1 MSDSTIQSAIQE
13 EQLRIALTMEPKRR
27 TGEFE
32 RRATRLEIVA
42 RVSSAITRILDL
54 QELLQ
59 TVVDL
64 TKGSLGLYHAHIY
77 LLDEEG
83 ENLVLAAG
91 AGEVG
96 RMMVEEGHRIALNR
110 QKSLVARAAR
120 TRESVTVND
129 VRQEEGFLPN
139 IHLPNTRSELALP
152 MIVGD
157 ELIGVL
163 DVQSDQV
170 EHFGEEEIR
179 IQLVLT
185 QQVAIAVANARAFA
199 VAQRQV
205 QLQTATASVA
215 EYLRSDSPILED
227 ILENVLQVI
236 GEVFHADNLVMSR
249 YDHEKNQWQGV
260 TGVGGGM
267 TRALARTF
275 VDPGERYPHAMECI
289 TENKVVAVDNAHKYP
304 NFPPEYLDEKIGIKS
319 VIVLPLTIQKRASG
333 VIFANFTSQYHRFR
347 GEELALANAL
357 SDRISVGL
365 DQWENE
371 RTIRQ
376 TRNRAERLAHDLE
389 IVTEVA
395 TKVSNILD
403 LDTLLEEVVE
413 LTKQRFNLYHAHVYL
428 VSENRDWLLLAA
440 GSGEP
445 GRIMRERGHRIAYHH
460 PQSIVARV
468 AREATGLF
476 VNDVTTSPNF
486 LPNPLLPNTRSENA
500 VPMFI
505 GNEVIGVLDVQSE
518 LLDRFDEIDVATK
531 SALAAQ
537 IAVAIQNAR
546 AFSQVVEA
554 QTELAESLI
563 ERAQAEE
570 KARNRAAELET
581 VAMVSA
587 VSSAVFDLD
596 ELLQTV
602 VDLTKA
608 NFELYHTHIYLI
620 DDKREYLVLAAGAGE
635 PGQLMKARGHRI
647 STTHPHSLVARAARS
662 GQGVISNNVK
672 AEADFLPNPLLPDTL
687 SEMALP
693 LIVGDKII
701 GVLDIQADRI
711 ERFTEDDLLVHT
723 TLSSQIAV
731 AVQNAQAVQ
740 QMRQVDRLKSQ
751 FLANMSH
758 ELRTPLNSII
768 GYSEI
773 MMDGDDGELSDEAL
787 EDIKTIHNSGKHLLA
802 IINEILD
809 LAKIEAGQIMLDLQ
823 TLDMKTIISEV
834 TQSAQVL
841 VRHKPVT
848 LSMIEESPITPIE
861 GDIVRVRQI
870 LNNLV
875 SNASKFTEQG
885 SIVIAYGMATPK
897 RLYVEVRDTGI
908 GMSAADMEVIFQQF
922 RQVDGSST
930 RRAGGTGLG
939 LTITRHLVE
948 LHGGTIEVKS
958 NVGEGSTFRVMLPA
972 LVMEAATV

>member
-1 MSDSTIQSAIQE
+1 MSDSLTSV
-13 EQLRIALTMEPKRR
+13 EQRPVTGSLEPKRR

-59 TVVDL
+59 TVADL

-77 LLDEEG
+77 LLDEKG

-96 RMMVEEGHRIALNR
+96 RMMVEDGHSIALNR

-120 TRESVTVND
+120 TRESVTVNN
-129 VRQEEGFLPN
+129 VQQEEGFLPN
-139 IHLPNTRSELALP
+139 RYLPETRSELALP

-163 DVQSDQV
+163 DVQSSDV
-170 EHFGEEEIR
+170 DHFGEEEIR
-179 IQLVLT
+179 IEAVLT

-199 VAQRQV
+199 SSQRQV
-205 QLQTATASVA
+205 QLQVA
-215 EYLRSDSPILED
+215 NARIVEYLRSDAPIIED

-236 GEVFHADNLVMSR
+236 AEVFHADNLVISR
-249 YDHEKNQWQGV
+249 HDYDDNHWHGV

-267 TRALARTF
+267 TRALARSF
-275 VDPGERYPHAMECI
+275 VDPAERYPHAMEALR
-289 TENKVVAVDNAHKYP
+289 ENKVVAVNDARVYP
-304 NFPPEYLDEKIGIKS
+304 NFPPEYLDEKIGVKS
-319 VIVLPLTIQKRASG
+319 VIVLPLTVHGRVAS
-333 VIFANFTSQYHRFR
+333 VIFANFNSQYHRFTP
-347 GEELALANAL
+347 EELALADAL
-357 SDRISVGL
+357 TDRISAGIEH
-365 DQWENE
+365 WEDE
-371 RTIRQ
+371 RTVRQ
-376 TRNRAERLAHDLE
+376 SRTRAEALARNLE
-389 IVTEVA
+389 TVTDVA
-395 TKVSNILD
+395 TTITNILD
-403 LDTLLEEVVE
+403 LETLLGEVVE
-413 LTKQRFNLYHAHVYL
+413 LTKTRFGFYHAHIYL
-428 VSENRDWLLLAA
+428 LDEDQTWLTLAA
-440 GSGEP
+440 GAGEA
-445 GRIMRERGHRIAYHH
+445 GRLMKAAGHRIAFRH
-460 PQSIVARV
+460 PESIVARV
-468 AREATGLF
+468 AREVDGVI
-476 VNDVTTSPNF
+476 VNDVFATSNF
-486 LPNPLLPNTRSENA
+486 LPNPLLPNTRSETA
-500 VPMFI
+500 VPLLI
-505 GNEVIGVLDVQSE
+505 AGEVIGVLDVQSE
-518 LLDRFDEIDVATK
+518 QVNRFDDADIMTMTT
-531 SALAAQ
+531 LAAQ
-537 IAVAIQNAR
+537 TAAAIQNAR
-546 AFSQVVEA
+546 AFSQLVEA
-554 QTELAESLI
+554 QTELTDSLL
-563 ERAQAEE
+563 ERARSEE
-570 KARNRAAELET
+570 KARNRASELET

-620 DDKREYLVLAAGAGE
+620 DEDREYLLLAAGAGE
-635 PGQLMKARGHRI
+635 PGQLMKERGHRI
-647 STTHPHSLVARAARS
+647 ATTHPNSLVARAARS
-662 GQGVISNNVK
+662 RQGVISNNIY
-672 AEADFLPNPLLPDTL
+672 EESDFLPNPLLPNTR

-693 LIVGDKII
+693 LIVGDEII
-701 GVLDIQADRI
+701 GVFDIQADSI
-711 ERFTEDDLLVHT
+711 DRFTEDDLLVHT

-740 QMRQVDRLKSQ
+740 QMREVDRLKSQ

-787 EDIKTIHNSGKHLLA
+787 EDIKTIHNSGQHLLA

-809 LAKIEAGQIMLDLQ
+809 LAKIEAGQIMLDPQ
-823 TLDMKTIISEV
+823 SLDMKTIIAEV

-841 VRHKPVT
+841 VRNKPVT
-848 LSMIEESPITPIE
+848 LTMVEETAITPVE
-861 GDIVRVRQI
+861 GDIVRLRQI

-875 SNASKFTEQG
+875 SNATKFTEQG
-885 SIVIAYGMATPK
+885 SIVVAYGMASPTK
-897 RLYVEVRDTGI
+897 MYVEVRDTGI
-908 GMSAADMEVIFQQF
+908 GMSDNDLKIIFQQF

-958 NVGEGSTFRVMLPA
+958 KVSEGSTFRIVLPTLA
-972 LVMEAATV
+972 TEAAMA

>member
-1 MSDSTIQSAIQE
+1 
-13 EQLRIALTMEPKRR
+13 
-27 TGEFE
+27 
-32 RRATRLEIVA
+32 
-42 RVSSAITRILDL
+42 
-54 QELLQ
+54 
-59 TVVDL
+59 
-64 TKGSLGLYHAHIY
+64 
-77 LLDEEG
+77 
-83 ENLVLAAG
+83 
-91 AGEVG
+91 
-96 RMMVEEGHRIALNR
+96 
-110 QKSLVARAAR
+110 
-120 TRESVTVND
+120 
-129 VRQEEGFLPN
+129 
-139 IHLPNTRSELALP
+139 
-152 MIVGD
+152 
-157 ELIGVL
+157 
-163 DVQSDQV
+163 
-170 EHFGEEEIR
+170 
-179 IQLVLT
+179 
-185 QQVAIAVANARAFA
+185 
-199 VAQRQV
+199 
-205 QLQTATASVA
+205 
-215 EYLRSDSPILED
+215 
-227 ILENVLQVI
+227 
-236 GEVFHADNLVMSR
+236 
-249 YDHEKNQWQGV
+249 
-260 TGVGGGM
+260 
-267 TRALARTF
+267 
-275 VDPGERYPHAMECI
+275 
-289 TENKVVAVDNAHKYP
+289 
-304 NFPPEYLDEKIGIKS
+304 
-319 VIVLPLTIQKRASG
+319 
-333 VIFANFTSQYHRFR
+333 
-347 GEELALANAL
+347 
-357 SDRISVGL
+357 
-365 DQWENE
+365 
-371 RTIRQ
+371 
-376 TRNRAERLAHDLE
+376 
-389 IVTEVA
+389 
-395 TKVSNILD
+395 
-403 LDTLLEEVVE
+403 
-413 LTKQRFNLYHAHVYL
+413 
-428 VSENRDWLLLAA
+428 
-440 GSGEP
+440 
-445 GRIMRERGHRIAYHH
+445 
-460 PQSIVARV
+460 
-468 AREATGLF
+468 
-476 VNDVTTSPNF
+476 
-486 LPNPLLPNTRSENA
+486 
-500 VPMFI
+500 
-505 GNEVIGVLDVQSE
+505 
-518 LLDRFDEIDVATK
+518 
-531 SALAAQ
+531 
-537 IAVAIQNAR
+537 
-546 AFSQVVEA
+546 
-554 QTELAESLI
+554 
-563 ERAQAEE
+563 
-570 KARNRAAELET
+570 
-581 VAMVSA
+581 
-587 VSSAVFDLD
+587 
-596 ELLQTV
+596 
-602 VDLTKA
+602 
-608 NFELYHTHIYLI
+608 
-620 DDKREYLVLAAGAGE
+620 
-635 PGQLMKARGHRI
+635 MKARGHRI